1 MFKNIGSNGTKR
13 IQTGLAL
20 AINVL
25 FTLHAAT
32 AGQALVPLG
41 STATFAVLA
50 ATSVTSGGATAVNG
64 DLGVSPGTGLT
75 GAPTVNGTT
84 HLGDPIAAQ
93 AQSDLTMAYNNA
105 AGRLGGAAVSG
116 NLGG

>member
-20 AINVL
+20 TIAVM

-32 AGQALVPLG
+32 AGQAPVPLG
-41 STATFAVLA
+41 STATFGVLA
-50 ATSVTSGGATAVNG
+50 ATSVTSGGATTVNG
-64 DLGVSPGTGLT
+64 DLGVSPGNGLT

-84 HLGDPIAAQ
+84 HLSDPIAAQ
-93 AQSDLTMAYNNA
+93 AQADLIIVYNN
-105 AGRLGGAAVSG
+105 
-116 NLGG
+116 